1 MPDPAMAAG
10 GPDPAMAAG
19 GIEIADFPGRVRTA
33 ICGIVIAD
41 STKAKILREGAYP
54 PVFYF
59 PPEDVRTADFMTATE
74 TRTTCPKKGVARYW
88 TFRLGDVQEIDLAWA
103 YPDPIPACAAIKDH
117 IAFYWGRM
125 DVWFV
130 GDKPVSAPPA

>member
-10 GPDPAMAAG
+10 G
-19 GIEIADFPGRVRTA
+19 ITIADFPDRVRTA

-41 STKAKILREGAYP
+41 SKHVKILREDGHKA
-54 PVFYF
+54 VFYF
-59 PPEDVRTADFMTATE
+59 PPDDVRMADFMTPTD
-74 TRTTCPKKGVARYW
+74 TRTTCPKKGEARYW
-88 TFRLGDVQEIDLAWA
+88 AFRLGDTQEADLAWA

-117 IAFYWGRM
+117 IAFYWDRM

>member
-10 GPDPAMAAG
+10 GITIAG
-19 GIEIADFPGRVRTA
+19 SFH
-33 ICGIVIAD
+33 
-41 STKAKILREGAYP
+41 
-54 PVFYF
+54 
-59 PPEDVRTADFMTATE
+59 
-74 TRTTCPKKGVARYW
+74 
-88 TFRLGDVQEIDLAWA
+88 LGDTQETDLAWA

>member
-10 GPDPAMAAG
+10 G
-19 GIEIADFPGRVRTA
+19 ITIADFPDRVRTA

-41 STKAKILREGAYP
+41 SEHVKILREDGHTA
-54 PVFYF
+54 VFYF
-59 PPEDVRTADFMTATE
+59 PPDDVRMSEFLIPTPKQ
-74 TRTTCPKKGVARYW
+74 TTCPKKGVARYW
-88 TFRLGDVQEIDLAWA
+88 TFRLGDTEVPDLAWA
-103 YPDPIPACAAIKDH
+103 YPDPIPACATIKDH
-117 IAFYWGRM
+117 IAFYWDRM

>member
-10 GPDPAMAAG
+10 G
-19 GIEIADFPGRVRTA
+19 ITIADFPGRVRTA

-41 STKAKILREGAYP
+41 STKAKILREGDYP

-59 PPEDVRTADFMTATE
+59 PPDDVRTAEFLTATD
-74 TRTTCPKKGVARYW
+74 TRTTCPKKGLARYW
-88 TFRLGDVQEIDLAWA
+88 TFRLGDQEETDLAWA
-103 YPDPIPACAAIKDH
+103 YPAPIPACAAIKDH
-117 IAFYWGRM
+117 IAFYWERM

-130 GDKPVSAPPA
+130 DDKPVSAPPA

>member
-10 GPDPAMAAG
+10 G
-19 GIEIADFPGRVRTA
+19 ITIADFPERVRTA

-41 STKAKILREGAYP
+41 SRGVKILREDGHKA
-54 PVFYF
+54 VFYF
-59 PPEDVRTADFMTATE
+59 PPEDVRLSEFLTPTA
-74 TRTTCPKKGVARYW
+74 TRTTCPKKGEASYW
-88 TFRLGDVQEIDLAWA
+88 TFHLGDTQETDLAWA

>member
-1 MPDPAMAAG
+1 MAAG

-41 STKAKILREGAYP
+41 STNTKILREGNYP